1 MKCVPIS
8 FIVFGFILIHSL
20 DAQAQ
25 EQTTKLPEDGWWI
38 RYLSVKKEKIIG
50 SRDQEFTR
58 KETYSLVGTV
68 KENGETCR
76 WIEVNSVYLAREK
89 ENVVIR
95 KFLVPEKDLLER
107 ERPHEALKRAWSK
120 VNEFDVREVNV
131 GREIN
136 SYDTQLI
143 IFPGM
148 WEKADR
154 VDTEKV
160 VDYQQG
166 RLTILQAGVLNV
178 TLPVNRSRNGVQL
191 QRKHIIEY
199 TTWFD
204 RKTAPVF
211 SAASIQTKSY
221 RNDELEATFE
231 EEMII
236 QDSGF
241 DAKSQL
247 PDNN

>member
-1 MKCVPIS
+1 MKSVPVS
-8 FIVFGFILIHSL
+8 FIVFGFILIHGL
-20 DAQAQ
+20 DALAQ
-25 EQTTKLPEDGWWI
+25 EQTAKLPEDGWWI

-50 SRDQEFTR
+50 SKDQELTR
-58 KETYSLVGTV
+58 KKTYSLVGTV
-68 KENGETCR
+68 MKNGETCR
-76 WIEVNSVYLAREK
+76 WIEVNSVYLARDK
-89 ENVVIR
+89 ENLVIW
-95 KFLVPEKDLLER
+95 KFLVSEKDLLER
-107 ERPHEALKRAWSK
+107 DQPLEAVKRAWIK
-120 VNEFDVREVNV
+120 VNQFDVRAVNV

-136 SYDTQLI
+136 SLDIQLI

-148 WEKADR
+148 WQKADR
-154 VDTEKV
+154 VDTAKV

-166 RLTILQAGVLNV
+166 RLTIPQARVRNV
-178 TLPVNRSRNGVQL
+178 TSPVNRSRNGIKL
-191 QRKHIIEY
+191 ETKHVIEY

-204 RKTAPVF
+204 RKTEPVL

-236 QDSGF
+236 QDTGI